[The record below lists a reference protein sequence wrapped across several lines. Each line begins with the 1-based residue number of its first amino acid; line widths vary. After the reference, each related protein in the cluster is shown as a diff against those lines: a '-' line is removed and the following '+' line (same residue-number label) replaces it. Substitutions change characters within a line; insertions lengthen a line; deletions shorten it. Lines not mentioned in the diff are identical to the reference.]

1 MEEENLGMKIEVKE
15 ENHEIKIEVKEEN
28 HEMNID
34 VKEENHEVNI
44 EVKEENHEVNIEVKE
59 ENHEVKEEDH
69 EIKAEVKQEE
79 YQDLEPHHHSLDT
92 TNETKPGPSFGSS
105 DLQRLNYKIGVRKIK
120 SKTKGSLS
128 GTPDEP
134 HNTMARQRNTAA
146 EKTSRKIEIGWL
158 HLGSSGYSQVRT
170 NSGGG
175 TRKATLAKTTT
186 VAQIVELGK
195 ELFFPGGLST
205 KGPAEDFTFDICD
218 FKMNKIPFDN
228 TVGQMYKQTTLK
240 LLRFYICT
248 KEGASTDHSSE
259 ENDPPED
266 GSQSVVTDLQDRSC
280 SSDSD
285 GSAQET
291 ESRKSIP
298 DSVWMSRLRSFAATG
313 SWPAEQGNRPAP
325 RQEKWYQLYHMIEK
339 CPVMQPGHKSLF
351 GGVRRC
357 FCGFHTQ
364 KQPSPTRP
372 EAAAAALGEVHEGHK
387 QQPPPNSSMP
397 PSLCTED
404 APPEDERW
412 ITQALFKIGSQDD
425 LQLWYYPP
433 QPGPLYH
440 QPPSPER
447 FSALPL
453 FLWMPYRLWE
463 VKLVCPSP
471 ACGGHQLTGAGLHR
485 RARRVLD
492 VDRIYI
498 MVTERLTCTRC
509 KASQLSWSQA
519 VLQQLDVAHRS
530 EFRVI
535 MTQKYACDVR
545 VVRLLRGRGFSPT
558 QVLQQLRENHSEERL
573 LRVSRYTT
581 ECLGFLQR
589 QALLPVTFPEP
600 PEPEVVPSCQWLL
613 SVYSQD
619 ILTRLDDIK
628 AHITS
633 TYGTILKM
641 ESTKKVPK
649 KLAGTAEGSG
659 LWLSSVGN
667 EHGQILISVLT
678 AQEGAALDRM
688 ARGLVQRYQ
697 QAGVDPPVV
706 LYVDSGCC
714 AGAAETTRFSG
725 WPQLVVRLDVWH
737 FMQRL
742 ALGCTSDAHQ
752 LYPLYMSRMSAC
764 IFEWDAAD
772 LALLREAKAQQLVA
786 QGLPSTD
793 VDRHLTREELA
804 LHCRRRTRGVD
815 ATFRLLEELIAAL
828 MGPQGNDSLGVPLF
842 DQERMQHIWRVQ
854 RKHVKCIQDPAGVA
868 LYTKTGE
875 LTKGGVRLPVFRC
888 ARGSTSLESF
898 HLHLNRFIP
907 GTSANSLNFQAY
919 LLEGL
924 HRWNQDRRAG
934 LATKKSSLCH
944 YSGDLLHSVNQNYQ
958 KLFGRKLVPEFCP
971 PARYTGEL
979 IGLQYLFQQTGQPL
993 LDMNPDSEETA
1004 RLVEEH
1010 DVGVSEEDEGFS
1022 ELTADPTVMDLK
1034 VSPTR
1039 LPSSKSEAGD
1049 SSDETMA
1056 VDDQKVPGHQ
1066 HIDRLADYLVG
1077 LRLQT
1082 SLRLTDLQ
1090 ADRITELWQRLD
1102 DGDKQRVVK
1111 AERHQERLLTG
1122 RLRSPKKRSKTPEVE
1137 SPTRCVLAAGSAP
1150 AQRPDCCRLVE
1161 AIFIRLC
1168 GLHPA
1173 PKRKG
1178 KGAES
1183 RWSLILRDYHK
1194 IRELVVGNAR
1204 VMQGTDIQLVEV
1216 TQNSLVQWNHSRQQE
1231 QERSGLLQGTAVPP
1245 RSGVSKEPLK
1255 NAVPA
1260 QDQHRYQLPERAP
1273 RQERP
1278 RQASLPE
1285 GAAKRPLYVPPV
1297 VLQTPAGQAPSA
1309 AGIPQQAFT
1318 QAVTPVVLYQVVMPA
1333 EVQRTYEQP
1342 RKKRP
1347 YKRTV
1352 QANTCK
1358 KCGLFRTVRTGH
1370 SHYRGKVYCPQTE
1383 VLTKQ
1388 QWLEEMRK
1396 EAR

>member
-105 DLQRLNYKIGVRKIK
+105 DLQ
-120 SKTKGSLS
+120 
-128 GTPDEP
+128 
-134 HNTMARQRNTAA
+134 
-146 EKTSRKIEIGWL
+146 
-158 HLGSSGYSQVRT
+158 
-170 NSGGG
+170 
-175 TRKATLAKTTT
+175 
-186 VAQIVELGK
+186 
-195 ELFFPGGLST
+195 
-205 KGPAEDFTFDICD
+205 
-218 FKMNKIPFDN
+218 
-228 TVGQMYKQTTLK
+228 
-240 LLRFYICT
+240 
-248 KEGASTDHSSE
+248 
-259 ENDPPED
+259 
-266 GSQSVVTDLQDRSC
+266 
-280 SSDSD
+280 
-285 GSAQET
+285 ET

-364 KQPSPTRP
+364 KQQPSPTRP